1 MMCGRRSGTVGPG
14 WDARAVTDLGVVFR
28 PELPPERLRA
38 VARAADE
45 VGLAELW
52 LWEDCFSEGGIAS
65 AAAALAWTDRLHV
78 GIGLLPV
85 PLRNVALCAMEIA
98 TVARLFP
105 GRFEVGVGHGV
116 QDWMGQVGAR
126 VESPLTLL
134 GEYLTA
140 LHRLLGGEPVTVEG
154 RYVRLTNVRL
164 EWPPTPPPRLLSGG
178 YGRRTF
184 ELIGRLADGAIVTGG
199 TSPEDLRDTLRLID
213 QSRVADRAG
222 DYHVTA
228 YVVAATGT
236 DADDRARRELALSG
250 RDTSRDTAATGDA
263 TAIAAAVRR
272 YAAAGA
278 HTVVLQPTIDEP
290 DVEGFVRFIGREIQP
305 LVGAA

>member
-1 MMCGRRSGTVGPG
+1 MVGQHRYVGPR

-28 PELPPERLRA
+28 PELPPEQLRA

-52 LWEDCFSEGGIAS
+52 LWEDCFKEGGIGS
-65 AAAALAWTDRLHV
+65 TVAALAWTERLRV

-134 GEYLTA
+134 AEYLTA
-140 LHRLLGGEPVTVEG
+140 LRRLLDGETVTVEG
-154 RYVRLTNVRL
+154 RYVRLADVGL
-164 EWPPTPPPRLLSGG
+164 SWPPSPPPRLFSGAF
-178 YGRRTF
+178 GRRTF
-184 ELIGRLADGAIVTGG
+184 ELIGRLADGTIVTAG
-199 TSPEDLRDTLRLID
+199 TSAEVMRNTLRLVD
-213 QSRVADRAG
+213 QARSAAGRTGDHRVA
-222 DYHVTA
+222 V
-228 YVVAATGT
+228 YVLAATGP
-236 DADDRARRELALSG
+236 DADDRVRRELMLSG
-250 RDTSRDTAATGDA
+250 FEPTSDLAVTGDA
-263 TAIAAAVRR
+263 TAMAAAVRR
-272 YAAAGA
+272 YADAGA
-278 HTVVLQPTIDEP
+278 HTVVLQPTMDEP
-290 DVEGFVRFIGREIQP
+290 DVEGFVRFVGQQVDP
-305 LVGAA
+305 LVRTA